1 MNCQEFW
8 NSLPRQ
14 GRNITGEQARHVA
27 ECPPCAAAWEPHR
40 ALAAGLQSLAEEMRR
55 VEAPAR
61 VEAGLTAAFR
71 SHAGFR
77 VRRPAR
83 LSWWTPVFA
92 WASTA
97 AAMIALAVF
106 LLRSGPP
113 AQRPGTVAAPQH
125 HTAQPIVQSAAVET
139 PAPAAAD
146 AGQDEDSAGL
156 GDGFI
161 RLPNAERIEPNEDV
175 DVVRVEV
182 AGSEMI
188 AMGLPVS
195 EDRASETLL
204 ADVAL
209 GPDGM
214 ARAVRFVNEGGAN

>member
-8 NSLPRQ
+8 NALPRQ
-14 GRNITGEQARHVA
+14 GRNVTPEQASHVA
-27 ECPPCAAAWEPHR
+27 ECKACAAEWECHR
-40 ALAAGLQSLAEEMRR
+40 SLGAGLRSLAEELRR
-55 VEAPAR
+55 VEAPPR
-61 VEAGLTAAFR
+61 VEAGVTAAFR
-71 SHAGFR
+71 SQAPFQ
-77 VRRPAR
+77 VRRSG

-97 AAMIALAVF
+97 AAMTALAF
-106 LLRSGPP
+106 SLLRTVPSTTVK
-113 AQRPGTVAAPQH
+113 PGTVAAPH
-125 HTAQPIVQSAAVET
+125 RTAQPVVQWAAAET
-139 PAPAAAD
+139 PVAAD
-146 AGQDEDSAGL
+146 ADQDEDSAGL

-161 RLPNAERIEPNEDV
+161 RLPNATRIEPNEDV
-175 DVVRVEV
+175 NVVRVEV
-182 AGSEMI
+182 TGSAMI

-214 ARAVRFVNEGGAN
+214 ARAVRFVNDSGTF